1 MKNVFVTFFL
11 IFLTFQLVIEAQSI
25 KVKERKEIT
34 ISETGE
40 HFFPRFASNDSL
52 IYFTRSYYSGIES
65 FNLFSNELKNITSE
79 PGSGF
84 EYQITD
90 DGNKIFYRTDNYL
103 NGKKYSDI
111 KSVDIRTNKIEL
123 IETGKRNL
131 SAPKILKSGD
141 CIFKQDADITVNN
154 KLKKTIQLNIIPQ
167 DTMLFY
173 NDNNLILLING
184 EKKVFNPLGDGSYL
198 WSSLSPDK
206 LKILFTFMGKGTY
219 VTDLDGNT
227 LLELD
232 YANAPKWSPDGK
244 WIAYMDDKDDGERV
258 TASEIFL
265 LSSDGKEKIQLT
277 DSKEIHEQFPEWSPS
292 MNAIVCHSQDGK
304 IIYLSLE
311 KKY

>member
-34 ISETGE
+34 IPETGE

-65 FNLFSNELKNITSE
+65 INLFSNELKNITAE

-90 DGNKIFYRTDNYL
+90 DGNKIFYRTDNYI

-111 KSVDIRTNKIEL
+111 KSVDMRTNKIEL
-123 IETGKRNL
+123 IESGKRNL

-154 KLKKTIQLNIIPQ
+154 KLKKTVQLNIIPQ

-173 NDNNLILLING
+173 SDNNLILLINS

-198 WSSLSPDK
+198 WSSFSPDK
-206 LKILFTFMGKGTY
+206 SKILFTFMGKGTY
-219 VTDLDGNT
+219 VTDLDGNI
-227 LLELD
+227 LLELG
-232 YANAPKWSPDGK
+232 YANAPKWSSDGK
-244 WIAYMDDKDDGERV
+244 WIAYMDDKDDGEKV
-258 TASEIFL
+258 TSSEIFL
-265 LSSDGKEKIQLT
+265 LSADGKEKIQLT
-277 DSKEIHEQFPEWSPS
+277 DSKEIHEQFPEWSPT
-292 MNAIVCHSQDGK
+292 MNAIVCHTSDGK

-311 KKY
+311 KNY